1 MYNGQKIDPKAFV
14 EAQIK
19 EIKEQVGE
27 DVVILGLSGGVDS
40 TVTAMLIHRA
50 IGDKLQCIFVDHGL
64 LRKNEF
70 EDVLEY
76 YKDKGL
82 NVKGV
87 RAADRFFAACAG
99 ITDPELKRKAI
110 GKTFIDVFAEEARKV
125 SDAKWLAQGTIWP
138 DIAESHSDKGTIKSH
153 HNVGGLPDDLKFG
166 LVEPL
171 KYLYKYEVREVG
183 AELGLDSYILG
194 RHPFPGPGLAVRI
207 LGDITPEKVRILQDA
222 DDIYIRGLREY
233 KVKLSGEEAR
243 RVLAAGV
250 PAAMQDG
257 EIEVSLYDQIWQ
269 AGVILLSAVRSVGVM
284 GDERTYEHP
293 VALRAVTS
301 TDAMTA
307 DWAHLPYDFMAKVS
321 NEIINK
327 VRGVNRVCYDI
338 SSKPPATIE
347 WE

>member
-1 MYNGQKIDPKAFV
+1 
-14 EAQIK
+14 
-19 EIKEQVGE
+19 
-27 DVVILGLSGGVDS
+27 
-40 TVTAMLIHRA
+40 
-50 IGDKLQCIFVDHGL
+50 
-64 LRKNEF
+64 
-70 EDVLEY
+70 EY

-194 RHPFPGPGLAVRI
+194 RHPFPGPGLGVRC
-207 LGDITPEKVRILQDA
+207 LGELTPEKIAILQEADKIWIDA
-222 DDIYIRGLREY
+222 LRE
-233 KVKLSGEEAR
+233 
-243 RVLAAGV
+243 AG
-250 PAAMQDG
+250 
-257 EIEVSLYDQIWQ
+257 LYDKVWQ
-269 AGVILLSAVRSVGVM
+269 AAAIFVPVKTTGVKDGC
-284 GDERTYEHP
+284 RTYEN
-293 VALRAVTS
+293 VIALRAVNS
-301 TDAMTA
+301 IDAVTA
-307 DWAHLPYDFMAKVS
+307 QIVHLPWELLDKVQ
-321 NEIINK
+321 NEIITRVK
-327 VRGVNRVCYDI
+327 GVNRVVYDI
-338 SSKPPATIE
+338 SSKPSATIE

>member
-194 RHPFPGPGLAVRI
+194 RHPFPGPGLGVRC
-207 LGDITPEKVRILQDA
+207 LGELTPEKIAILQEADKIWIDA
-222 DDIYIRGLREY
+222 LRE
-233 KVKLSGEEAR
+233 
-243 RVLAAGV
+243 AG
-250 PAAMQDG
+250 
-257 EIEVSLYDQIWQ
+257 LYDKVWQ
-269 AGVILLSAVRSVGVM
+269 AAAIFVPVKTTGVKDGC
-284 GDERTYEHP
+284 RTYEN
-293 VALRAVTS
+293 VIALRAVNS
-301 TDAMTA
+301 IDAVTA
-307 DWAHLPYDFMAKVS
+307 QIVHLPWELLDKVQ
-321 NEIINK
+321 NEIITRVK
-327 VRGVNRVCYDI
+327 GVNRVVYDI
-338 SSKPPATIE
+338 SSKPSATIE